1 MKSFDEF
8 MSEVTSLVEA
18 GGEKGW
24 KVEVHKTDTAKARAV
39 VEPIMESYNRTLD
52 DEIPTFEKNYEALRA
67 AVKKSLGTMRKDMPV
82 INANQITEFKTRLQ
96 NGDIDIFKPY
106 AKGGMIDAK
115 ELNKLSSK
123 SEYLELG
130 KADGDSSDDKIT
142 AKFKMVA
149 IKNLKPIQEQIFLDK
164 VAHMLGEFGAVENG
178 GFVTTLPLIISK
190 EGYILDGHHR
200 FAAVMISDPN
210 IKVKVLEVPLGI
222 KELLKLT
229 LAYGDAIGN
238 ARNG

>member
-1 MKSFDEF
+1 MKSFNEF
-8 MSEVTSLVEA
+8 MSEVLPLLEA

-24 KVEVHKTDTAKARAV
+24 KVEVHKTDTTKARAV
-39 VEPIMESYNRTLD
+39 VGPIMESYNRTLD

-106 AKGGMIDAK
+106 AKDGMIDAK

-123 SEYLELG
+123 SEYLILG
-130 KADGDSSDDKIT
+130 KEDGNEGDDKVT